1 MLGKCLLRFICVVAG
16 DVFTAVTAAG
26 ISVKSTLMRAQ
37 CNVKQLQP
45 GFCYSL
51 CFCFHSALQF
61 IAFLKLHEITVC
73 ERAFSPP
80 ELPQSP
86 SRRAANRCS
95 AFPVGRAVCWP
106 LRCSEYSSGDWNVC
120 LCISVLI
127 SLSSGMPNHSASIQV
142 WHRSCSALLRNPKCG
157 KMSLCSSAKAVNN
170 SCLGGVLQTEAFP
183 MNSVVS
189 FGLESKIFSSEGFLT
204 LLFS

>member
-1 MLGKCLLRFICVVAG
+1 MFAEVHLCGCWWRIYSWDCSR
-16 DVFTAVTAAG
+16 

-45 GFCYSL
+45 GFCYSS
-51 CFCFHSALQF
+51 CFCFLPALQF
-61 IAFLKLHEITVC
+61 IAFLKLYEITVC

-142 WHRSCSALLRNPKCG
+142 WHRSCSALLCNPKCG

-189 FGLESKIFSSEGFLT
+189 FGLESNIFSSEGFLT